1 MAEEKKDVYVITDNT
16 EAYEDYENLTL
27 VKLEKQQVN
36 AIKWLLD
43 RFNIDINVES
53 IDKYRCEEP

>member
-1 MAEEKKDVYVITDNT
+1 MAEEKKDIYVITDNT

-27 VKLEKQQVN
+27 AKVEKQRVN

-53 IDKYRCEEP
+53 IDKYKCEEP

>member
-1 MAEEKKDVYVITDNT
+1 MTEEKKDVYVITDNT

-27 VKLEKQQVN
+27 VKLTKQQVD

-43 RFNIDINVES
+43 RFDIDINVEA
-53 IDKYRCEEP
+53 IDKYKCEEP

>member
-27 VKLEKQQVN
+27 VKLEKQ
-36 AIKWLLD
+36 
-43 RFNIDINVES
+43 
-53 IDKYRCEEP
+53 